1 MAEEQVPSPFRVEQT
16 PEGRRF
22 SFDVRAEQVVRQQ
35 KKGTF
40 AHFEIWCDEGARIGG
55 DDTAPP
61 PLAYFAA
68 AVAF

>member
-1 MAEEQVPSPFRVEQT
+1 MSEEQTSTPFRVEQT
-16 PEGRRF
+16 AEGRRVA
-22 SFDVRAEQVVRQQ
+22 FDFRAEKVVRQQ

-40 AHFEIWCDEGARIGG
+40 SHFEIWCDEGARIGG

-68 AVAF
+68 SIAF